1 MNRISRRGLIAAVT
15 TAAIVLS
22 IGTSHAALLTSA
34 GYSQNFD
41 SMGAAGT
48 APPTDWAVFVGP
60 SGTTN
65 STWNS
70 SIDPA
75 GVAAMLPAA
84 SALTAVFTPSGTNIN
99 GFNAALST
107 SATADR
113 VLATSPTTVSGAALQ
128 LTLTNNTGV
137 ALGGLGLGYDTV
149 RYTVATNTSGV
160 ATANELPGYQLFYSL
175 NGSSWTNV
183 PGLNP
188 TLAAVPNT
196 IGTTSTTASFAF
208 FSAVAQ
214 GANFYLRWVDDNAQ
228 QTSPDQIIGLN
239 NVSIT
244 AVPLPAALPLLLS
257 ALGGLGLVARRSR
270 RCAALA

>member
-65 STWNS
+65 STLEFEHRPGRRGR
-70 SIDPA
+70 D
-75 GVAAMLPAA
+75 VACGQCADGCFHAVRNEHQRLQCRVVHLCNRRSCARDFAHDGQRRGIAA
-84 SALTAVFTPSGTNIN
+84 D
-99 GFNAALST
+99 
-107 SATADR
+107 AD
-113 VLATSPTTVSGAALQ
+113 Q
-128 LTLTNNTGV
+128 HTGV

-257 ALGGLGLVARRSR
+257 APRWPGLVARRSR

>member
-84 SALTAVFTPSGTNIN
+84 SALTAVVTPSGTNIN

-257 ALGGLGLVARRSR
+257 ALGGLGLVACRSR